1 VRRVSLPLL
10 GFESPRLHFIWRPNA
25 DGSAQDLADA
35 LVMEPAVLLNPDTR
49 EDARVLKDLY
59 QP

>member
-1 VRRVSLPLL
+1 
-10 GFESPRLHFIWRPNA
+10 
-25 DGSAQDLADA
+25 LADA
-35 LVMEPAVLLNPDTR
+35 LVTEPAVLLNPGTQ